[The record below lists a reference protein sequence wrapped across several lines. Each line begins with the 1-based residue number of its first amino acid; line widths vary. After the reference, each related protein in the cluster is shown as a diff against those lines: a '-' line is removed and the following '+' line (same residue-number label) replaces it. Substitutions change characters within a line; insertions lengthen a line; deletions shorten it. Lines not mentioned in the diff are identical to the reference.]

1 MYTNTIRTA
10 GALALGV
17 LMTLGAVPAQAKSTH
32 ISQDM
37 VATGADADARGEL
50 KLQIRDTRRGL
61 RGRLEVKAR
70 RLEAEQEYQIEIEGV
85 RIGSFTT
92 RRNGSGKARFDTRPK
107 PGQQLLGVDPR
118 GKLAELVSPQGATVL
133 QTSVATRG
141 VDASKVR
148 CCIPDDSGPECED
161 RTAAEC
167 SAAGGVDL
175 GPGSSPPEP
184 VQRLDAAGPRRR
196 HRVLLAR

>member
-1 MYTNTIRTA
+1 MLTTRTA
-10 GALALGV
+10 AALALGA
-17 LMTLGAVPAQAKSTH
+17 LMTLGPVVAQAKSTR
-32 ISQDM
+32 ISQHM
-37 VATGADADARGEL
+37 AATGADADATGEL
-50 KLQIRDTRRGL
+50 KLHIRDSHRGL
-61 RGRLEVKAR
+61 RGRFEVKAR
-70 RLEAEQEYQIEIEGV
+70 RLDPEREYQIEIEGV

-92 RRNGSGKARFDTRPK
+92 RRNGSGRARFDTRPK

-118 GKLAELVSPQGATVL
+118 GKLAELVGPQGATVL

-148 CCIPDDSGPECED
+148 CCLPDDSGPECED

-175 GPGSSPPEP
+175 GPGSCLPNPCSGSTPPNP
-184 VQRLDAAGPRRR
+184 DD
-196 HRVLLAR
+196 